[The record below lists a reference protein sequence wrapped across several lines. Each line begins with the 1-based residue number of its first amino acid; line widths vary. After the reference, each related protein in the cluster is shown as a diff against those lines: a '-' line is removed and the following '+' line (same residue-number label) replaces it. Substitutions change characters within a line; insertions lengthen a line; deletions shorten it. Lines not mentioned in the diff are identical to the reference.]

1 MHEVTIVADK
11 QPRLAH
17 AMPVAPFRPRAGV
30 QAKAVGSFVSRL
42 TQKAVQKYGFSAAA
56 LITDWR
62 SIVGEDLA
70 RYTEPQRLKWPRG
83 VEAYGEM
90 DADAAGRPGA
100 TLVLRVDGARA
111 LDVQYSARQII
122 ERINGY
128 FGYRAVADL
137 RLIQAPAEPAL
148 SQPKPRDV
156 MAGKVRAT
164 AAATDL
170 GHIADD
176 QLRAALERLQR
187 SMAKG

>member
-1 MHEVTIVADK
+1 MADK
-11 QPRLAH
+11 QPKIAQPFVSAPARRPAVLA
-17 AMPVAPFRPRAGV
+17 R
-30 QAKAVGSFVSRL
+30 AVGSFVSKL

-62 SIVGEDLA
+62 TIVGDELA

-83 VEAYGEM
+83 VEAYGETE
-90 DADAAGRPGA
+90 ADAAGRPGA

-111 LDVQYSARQII
+111 LDVQYNARQII
-122 ERINGY
+122 ERINSY
-128 FGYRAVADL
+128 FGYRAVADM
-137 RLIQAPAEPAL
+137 RLIQAPVEPLTA
-148 SQPKPRDV
+148 SSKPRDV
-156 MAGKVRAT
+156 VAGKARRPVPS
-164 AAATDL
+164 TDL